1 MPLSAGQVLENRY
14 RIAKLLG
21 QGGFGAVYRAWD
33 TRLSR
38 PCALKENL
46 DASPDAAR
54 QFEKEAAI
62 LANLHHPNMP
72 RVTDHF
78 SIPGQGQY
86 LVMDFVEGQDLQETL
101 DQRGP
106 LPEAEALPWIVQIC
120 DALEYLHSQIPPI
133 IHRDV
138 KPANIKITSQGR
150 PMLVDFGIA
159 KIYDPI
165 LRTTAGARAV
175 TPGYSPPEQYGRG
188 HTDNRSDIYALGA
201 TLYALLTG
209 QEPADSVE
217 SLIGATEL
225 TSPRKLNPQISK
237 PVAQAILAAMAPD
250 PVHRYQ
256 SADEFKAALGRI
268 PSPRPSRPAVAAAR
282 PARPAPAADPSV
294 GAASVPVIQVVRRDK
309 KTKRL
314 AIATLVL
321 GLLSWILG
329 CIHPLAMI
337 LLEDPLG
344 LDSGTL
350 ILPCIVGVCGGNL
363 SMPAALAMG
372 GLMLTKYRDQA
383 GKGEYVM
390 AIIGMLAAG
399 LMMLAMLAMTIII
412 LIVLTQS

>member
-1 MPLSAGQVLENRY
+1 MPLSAGQMLENRY

-33 TRLSR
+33 TRLNR

-62 LANLHHPNMP
+62 LANLQHPNMP

-106 LPEAEALPWIVQIC
+106 LPEAEALPWIAQIC
-120 DALEYLHSQIPPI
+120 DALEHLHSQIQPI

-138 KPANIKITSQGR
+138 KPANIKITPEGR

-159 KIYDPI
+159 KIYDPV

-201 TLYALLTG
+201 TLYTLLTG

-225 TSPRKLNPQISK
+225 APPRQLNPNISK
-237 PVAQAILAAMAPD
+237 PVAQAIMAAMAPD
-250 PVHRYQ
+250 PAHRYQ
-256 SADEFKAALGRI
+256 AVGEFKAALGHI

-282 PARPAPAADPSV
+282 PAPSAPVADPAV
-294 GAASVPVIQVVRRDK
+294 GVASVPLVQRDK

-314 AIATLVL
+314 ASATLVL

-329 CIHPLAMI
+329 CIHPIAMT

-350 ILPCIVGVCGGNL
+350 ILPCIAGACGGNL
-363 SMPAALAMG
+363 SIPAALVTG
-372 GLMLTKYRDQA
+372 GLMLTRYRDQA
-383 GKGEYVM
+383 SKGDYAM

-399 LMMLAMLAMTIII
+399 LMMLAMLAMIII
-412 LIVLTQS
+412 VLIALAQS